1 MQYPITFSFRLQG
14 LPSDQLKDF
23 VDCDEANIVLPS
35 HTIGGNLSS
44 NLSNFHQLTIRF
56 PSLGKRVTF
65 SSIDSTETLK
75 CNMVLYNLACSLGT
89 CLLVHSIDLEENQLI
104 IHVITDNKSDF
115 NLLKVAK
122 RSFNKTSEAAKK
134 KNG

>member
-14 LPSDQLKDF
+14 LPSNQLKDF
-23 VDCDEANIVLPS
+23 VDCDGANIVLPS
-35 HTIGGNLSS
+35 HTIGGNISS
-44 NLSNFHQLTIRF
+44 NRCNFHQLTIRF
-56 PSLGKRVTF
+56 SSLSKRVTF
-65 SSIDSTETLK
+65 SSIDSAETLK

-89 CLLVHSIDLEENQLI
+89 CLLVHSIDLEENQLV
-104 IHVITDNKSDF
+104 IHVITDNKRDF

-122 RSFNKTSEAAKK
+122 QRFNKISETTER